1 MNRKRMKWFVIPVR
15 YGMALL
21 LPVSVPR
28 RFVPRITEAK
38 NIFVWWLDIMEAVT
52 AATVIVEALLATV
65 MTVIVVTIWK
75 ISVVDKL
82 HNMKERCGGV
92 VCLAAD
98 DVEANKRIE
107 ATPSDMVFSLR
118 LSLTRLRSFDV
129 MRNLDQ
135 PLATGIFGAN
145 KKEPDRC
152 IKHPYQPRILLYFQT
167 INLLLSI
174 SPPVAS
180 YKRIAN
186 VLFPGRT

>member
-1 MNRKRMKWFVIPVR
+1 
-15 YGMALL
+15 
-21 LPVSVPR
+21 
-28 RFVPRITEAK
+28 
-38 NIFVWWLDIMEAVT
+38 MEA
-52 AATVIVEALLATV
+52 AAAAAVIVEALLART
-65 MTVIVVTIWK
+65 MIVIVVTIRK
-75 ISVVDKL
+75 IFVGDKL
-82 HNMKERCGGV
+82 YNMTERCGGV

-167 INLLLSI
+167 INLLLST
-174 SPPVAS
+174 SPHRRVLQVS
-180 YKRIAN
+180 YSQAEPRSNKKDLRSYLHVCPLAAAKRRAHTD
-186 VLFPGRT
+186 R

>member
-1 MNRKRMKWFVIPVR
+1 
-15 YGMALL
+15 
-21 LPVSVPR
+21 
-28 RFVPRITEAK
+28 
-38 NIFVWWLDIMEAVT
+38 
-52 AATVIVEALLATV
+52 
-65 MTVIVVTIWK
+65 MTVIVV
-75 ISVVDKL
+75 SVVDKL
-82 HNMKERCGGV
+82 HNMTERCGGV
-92 VCLAAD
+92 VCLASD

-167 INLLLSI
+167 INLLLSTF
-174 SPPVAS
+174 PPPSRLASVLQAS
-180 YKRIAN
+180 YAQAEPRSNKKDLQSYLPVCPLAAAKRRAHTD
-186 VLFPGRT
+186 R